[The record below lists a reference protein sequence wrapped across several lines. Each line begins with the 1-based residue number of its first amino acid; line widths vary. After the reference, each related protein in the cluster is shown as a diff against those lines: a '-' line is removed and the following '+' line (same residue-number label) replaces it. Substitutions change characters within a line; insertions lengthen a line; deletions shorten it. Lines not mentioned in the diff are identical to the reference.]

1 MRPWRISFL
10 LDSVRY
16 HDDVKTTTT
25 SKVWLVQSQDP
36 DVRLILQIDIVM
48 CLIYNISAMPWR
60 YRRWCHSNFVKIS
73 ECPLGGCLK
82 SASFISTNAD
92 IYTKPLTSSESVV
105 KVKSRHFCVIFLTSA
120 VISKQLLFHE
130 NKIL

>member
-25 SKVWLVQSQDP
+25 SKVRLVQSQDP

-48 CLIYNISAMPWR
+48 CLIYSIEGDVTPTS
-60 YRRWCHSNFVKIS
+60 
-73 ECPLGGCLK
+73 LK
-82 SASFISTNAD
+82 YQNVLWETVLNQHHLSLPMQ
-92 IYTKPLTSSESVV
+92 IYTQN
-105 KVKSRHFCVIFLTSA
+105 R
-120 VISKQLLFHE
+120 
-130 NKIL
+130 

>member
-1 MRPWRISFL
+1 MRPGRISFL

-60 YRRWCHSNFVKIS
+60 YQRWYHSNFVKIS

-130 NKIL
+130 SKIL